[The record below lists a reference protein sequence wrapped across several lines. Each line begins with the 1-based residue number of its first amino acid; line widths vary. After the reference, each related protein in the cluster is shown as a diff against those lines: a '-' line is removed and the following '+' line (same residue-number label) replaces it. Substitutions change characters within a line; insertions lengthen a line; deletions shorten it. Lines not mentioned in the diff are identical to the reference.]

1 MTEIT
6 IEISDMKCEGCVNAV
21 RDALSGLSGVHNVR
35 VSLEDKTATLDIDDS
50 VTLGHLT
57 HVVET
62 AGYKA
67 ILKT

>member
-1 MTEIT
+1 LTRIT
-6 IEISDMKCEGCVNAV
+6 LDIEDMKCEGCVNAV
-21 RDALSGLSGVHNVR
+21 RAALSGLSGVHNVK
-35 VSLEDKTATLDIDDS
+35 VSLEHKTATLEIDDS

-67 ILKT
+67 TLKT